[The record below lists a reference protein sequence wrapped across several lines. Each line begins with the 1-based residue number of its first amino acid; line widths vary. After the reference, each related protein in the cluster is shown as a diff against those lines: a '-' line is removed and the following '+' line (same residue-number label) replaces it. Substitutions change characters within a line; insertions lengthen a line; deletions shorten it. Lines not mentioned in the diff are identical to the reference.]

1 MSVFFVFYCIFDG
14 CFFFFE
20 ASLRSF
26 GRFPGVFDADF
37 GDAEVG
43 TLNTIVNTLGAIP
56 FSDDD
61 DVDLQNGLIR
71 SRVEF
76 QGQNDR

>member
-1 MSVFFVFYCIFDG
+1 MFCIVLYFHG
-14 CFFFFE
+14 CFFLFE

-37 GDAEVG
+37 GDAEVSS
-43 TLNTIVNTLGAIP
+43 LNNIVNTLAAIP

-76 QGQNDR
+76 QGQNDRFA